1 VAVRLDVF
9 AIMSQPETI
18 RLLIINDDANE
29 VERLLSMLRNSG
41 RNSRAQH
48 VPSIEGL
55 EKLLGDQAW
64 DLLLA
69 VDSAKSCDPKL
80 ALRTIKKLDK
90 DIPVIFLT
98 EADPDELN
106 IALIDGLKAGARDVV
121 ILDDDQHLLMVL
133 TRELSNLQER
143 RERRRADRKLKESER
158 RCQQL
163 LDSSRDAIAYVE
175 DGMFLYANQSF
186 AERFGYK
193 ETDDL
198 IVMPV
203 IDIIAKPDQE
213 NYKSFM
219 KAFKI
224 SEDGEKELSL
234 KGTRSD
240 KSVFDIDIAV
250 THATYENDP
259 CVQLL
264 VAGKYEAHTGEVAA
278 EIKKANNLDALTG
291 VYNRVYMSN
300 TLASAIRDAA
310 DHDKYRSL
318 HIISIDRYDPE
329 MRSALGISGRDAAMT
344 DIAAHLKSLIGN
356 DGTLGR
362 IADDEFAL
370 LVNGTDEE
378 QQIARAKNICK
389 QISEHIYKAGEKTA
403 QITVTIGIC
412 PITEK
417 ITNQDQIFERA
428 HSACEDIRK
437 TGKNGI
443 GNGAKYFIPKLSDTN
458 AEDNAVVTEVIE
470 RAINKEGFKLTYQP
484 IVSLRGEVDEH
495 YEVLLSMIPDEAGT
509 SLQSN
514 EIFRALANNDTL
526 GKKLD
531 RWALINAAKSLSA
544 RRNSGSNINIFV
556 NITAASLRDESLAS
570 WLSVALTTANLPTSA
585 LILQFD
591 ETDASNY
598 LTQTKKFCEAMHEIG
613 VRCCINHFGCSLN
626 PFKAL
631 SHFDVDM
638 VKVDGS
644 FTADIQHK
652 NESPDTLKN
661 LLKEINDNYKQSIVP
676 QVENASVLATL
687 WQSGAHF
694 IQGQYVQ
701 APSDKMDFVFT
712 DD

>member
-1 VAVRLDVF
+1 MAARLDVF
-9 AIMSQPETI
+9 EIMSQPETI

-41 RNSRAQH
+41 RSSRAQH

-69 VDSAKSCDPKL
+69 ADNAKSCDPKL

-90 DIPVIFLT
+90 DIPAIFLS
-98 EADPDELN
+98 EADIDEFN

-121 ILDDDQHLLMVL
+121 ILDDDQHLLMVM

-143 RERRRADRKLKESER
+143 RERRKADRKLKESES
-158 RCQQL
+158 RCQHL

-193 ETDDL
+193 QTDD
-198 IVMPV
+198 IISMPV
-203 IDIIAKPDQE
+203 IDIIAKSDQE

-219 KAFKI
+219 KAFKL

-234 KGTRSD
+234 KGTRRD
-240 KSVFDIDIAV
+240 KSEFEIDLSV
-250 THATYENDP
+250 THAIYENDP

-264 VAGKYEAHTGEVAA
+264 VAGKYEAHTGEAA
-278 EIKKANNLDALTG
+278 ADIKRANNLDALTG

-300 TLASAIRDAA
+300 ALANAIRDAA
-310 DHDKYRSL
+310 DNDKYRSL
-318 HIISIDRYDPE
+318 HIISVDLYDPE
-329 MRSALGISGRDAAMT
+329 MRSSLGISGRDAAMT
-344 DIAAHLKSLIGN
+344 DIAAHLKTLIGD
-356 DGTLGR
+356 DGVLGR

-378 QQIARAKNICK
+378 QQSSRAKNICK
-389 QISEHIYKAGEKTA
+389 QVADHIYQAGAKTT
-403 QITVTIGIC
+403 QVTVSIGIC

-417 ITNQDQIFERA
+417 VTTQDQVFERA
-428 HSACEDIRK
+428 HSACEEVRK
-437 TGKNGI
+437 AGKNGV
-443 GNGAKYFIPKLSDTN
+443 GNGCKYYLPKLSDAG
-458 AEDNAVVTEVIE
+458 AENNSVVIEVIE
-470 RAINKEGFKLTYQP
+470 RAISKETFKLTFQP
-484 IVSLRGEVDEH
+484 IISLRGEPDEH
-495 YEVLLSMIPDEAGT
+495 YEVLLNMLPDESGT
-509 SLQSN
+509 MLRHE
-514 EIFRALANNDTL
+514 EIFRALATNDTL

-531 RWALINAAKSLSA
+531 RWALINAAKTLAA
-544 RRNSGSNINIFV
+544 RRSDGSSINLFV
-556 NITAASLRDESLAS
+556 NITAASLRDDSLAG
-570 WLSVALTTANLPTSA
+570 WLSVALTTANLPANA

-598 LTQTKKFCEAMHEIG
+598 LTQTKNFCEAMHQIG
-613 VRCCINHFGCSLN
+613 VRCCINRFGCSLN
-626 PFKAL
+626 PFKTLA
-631 SHFDVDM
+631 HFDVDM

-676 QVENASVLATL
+676 QVENATVLATL

-701 APSDKMDFVFT
+701 APSEKMDFVFNEE
-712 DD
+712 

>member
-1 VAVRLDVF
+1 
-9 AIMSQPETI
+9 MSQSETI

-69 VDSAKSCDPKL
+69 VDTAKSCDPKL

-98 EADPDELN
+98 EADIDEFN

-121 ILDDDQHLLMVL
+121 ILDDDQHLLMTM
-133 TRELSNLQER
+133 TRELANLQER
-143 RERRRADRKLKESER
+143 RERRKADRKLKESER

-193 ETDDL
+193 ETDD
-198 IVMPV
+198 IITMPV
-203 IDIIAKPDQE
+203 IDIIAKSDQD
-213 NYKSFM
+213 NYKNFM
-219 KAFKI
+219 KAFKL
-224 SEDGEKELSL
+224 SEDGEKELSI

-240 KSVFDIDIAV
+240 KSEFEIDIAV
-250 THATYENDP
+250 THAIYENDP

-300 TLASAIRDAA
+300 ALAGAIRDAA
-310 DHDKYRSL
+310 EHDKYRSL
-318 HIISIDRYDPE
+318 HIISIDLYDPE
-329 MRSALGISGRDAAMT
+329 MRSSLGISGRDAAIT
-344 DIAAHLKSLIGN
+344 DIAAHLKTLVGN

-370 LVNGTDEE
+370 LTNGTDEE
-378 QQIARAKNICK
+378 QQTRHAKDICK
-389 QISEHIYKAGEKTA
+389 QVADHIYKAGAKTT

-417 ITNQDQIFERA
+417 VTTQDQVFERA
-428 HSACEDIRK
+428 HSACEEIRK
-437 TGKNGI
+437 AGKNGV
-443 GNGAKYFIPKLSDTN
+443 GNGAKYYLPKLSDANTEN
-458 AEDNAVVTEVIE
+458 NTIVTEIIE
-470 RAINKEGFKLTYQP
+470 RAISKEGFQLTYQP
-484 IVSLRGEVDEH
+484 IISLRGEADEH
-495 YEVLLSMIPDEAGT
+495 YEVLLKMLPDDSGT
-509 SLQSN
+509 TLAYD
-514 EIFRALANNDTL
+514 EIFRALATNETL

-531 RWALINAAKSLSA
+531 RWTLINAAKSLAA
-544 RRNSGSNINIFV
+544 RRSDGSSTNMFINIS
-556 NITAASLRDESLAS
+556 AASLRDDSLAG
-570 WLSVALTTANLPTSA
+570 WLSVALTTANLPASA

-598 LTQTKKFCEAMHEIG
+598 LTQTKNFCDAMHEIG

-626 PFKAL
+626 PFKTL

-644 FTADIQHK
+644 FTSDIQHK

-676 QVENASVLATL
+676 QVENATVLATL

-701 APSDKMDFVFT
+701 APSDKMDFVFNEE
-712 DD
+712 